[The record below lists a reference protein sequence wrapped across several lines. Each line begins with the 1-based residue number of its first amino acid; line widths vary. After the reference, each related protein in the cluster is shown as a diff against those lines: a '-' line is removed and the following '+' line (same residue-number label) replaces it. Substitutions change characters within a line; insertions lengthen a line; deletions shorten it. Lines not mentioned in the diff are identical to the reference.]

1 MKRRN
6 FIGYTLLFVGGC
18 TTATDVP
25 QASTTDN
32 NISTELTFTVTDLL
46 SLEKLERDF
55 EAFRVALED
64 VLERSVTFYP
74 VESYTEAAAA
84 LQSGDLDL
92 ALTGPSE
99 YVLIRARTNAIPVIA
114 ITRPN
119 YRSII
124 VVPTDNSIQTLADL
138 KGKTIAMREVG
149 STSGHLGPTKLLLDA
164 GLDPKQDYNVQM
176 LDRAGL
182 EALKNGEVDAWAGPL
197 SDFERFLSDEGFSE
211 NDFSVLEKSPPL
223 PNDVFVFNSN
233 TDPAAIE
240 AFRELTIE
248 HQDELIE
255 AIASVP
261 ENDKYETSELVSV
274 QDSDYDTIRDAYRAV
289 GQGEFLD

>member
-64 VLERSVTFYP
+64 VLECSVTFYP

-99 YVLIRARTNAIPVIA
+99 YVLIRARMNAIPVIA

-149 STSGHLGPTKLLLDA
+149 STSGHLRPTKLLLDA